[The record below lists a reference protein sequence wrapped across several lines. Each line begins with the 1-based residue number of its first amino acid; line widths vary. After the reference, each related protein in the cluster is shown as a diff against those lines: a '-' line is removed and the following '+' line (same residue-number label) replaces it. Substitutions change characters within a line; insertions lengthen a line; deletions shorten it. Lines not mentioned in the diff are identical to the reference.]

1 MMNKTYKTLTGAY
14 TSAQNA
20 GAKSFGVDYYAYA
33 NRVDDILAKVYTHK
47 NARILAKCN
56 LFKLDKQLLALEFT
70 KADGY
75 KWTAIG
81 HFDSEGLLYPIAG
94 ASEVKQ
100 DKVIEPRTRK
110 SGTWANGTPIVTN
123 VRGGARKTGKG
134 KVVLGK
140 ADKKAI
146 RSECYKLAKGD
157 RDMYDALC
165 KERGVD
171 NHR

>member
-1 MMNKTYKTLTGAY
+1 MNNKTYKTLTGAY
-14 TSAQNA
+14 TAAQNA
-20 GAKSFGVDYYAYA
+20 GAKVFGSDYYAYA
-33 NRVDDILAKVYTHK
+33 NRVDDILARVYKHK
-47 NARILAKCN
+47 NAILLAKCN
-56 LFKLDKQLLALEFT
+56 LFKFEKKLCALEFV
-70 KADGY
+70 KDKGY
-75 KWTAIG
+75 KWTAVG
-81 HFDSEGLLYPIAG
+81 HFDNDGLLYPIAQT
-94 ASEVKQ
+94 SEPSQTKT
-100 DKVIEPRTRK
+100 PRTRK
-110 SGTWANGTPIVTN
+110 S
-123 VRGGARKTGKG
+123 GKG